1 VILRHLLATVST
13 VLLLSAEMVFAQSA
27 PLQVI
32 TYHDVTEDNA
42 PGLES
47 DGMAVSASNLV
58 AHFRWLRDQ
67 GYQPVSIEQIEKAES
82 GGAALPP
89 KPVLLS
95 FDDGLLS
102 VYTHVYPLLKL
113 FRYPA
118 VVSLVTGWI
127 EGDQN
132 VRYAGRERGYDAF
145 LSWAQIREMQ
155 ASGLVEIASHSHAL
169 HQGIVANPQGNTEPA
184 ATSRQ
189 YADGVYETADA
200 FRKRI
205 VQDLRSSVDII
216 SSKSG
221 KTPRVI
227 TWPYG
232 AYNHLTIEIARQLGL
247 SWSLTLDP
255 NFGNPAGSRV
265 LHRHLIQDNPGIREL
280 SIALLRPPGLP
291 LVRAAQVDLDYVYD
305 EDPEQQERNLDQ
317 LVERMSRLQISHVF
331 LQAFSDLD
339 GDGGAEALYFPN
351 RFLPM
356 RADLF
361 NRAAWQLR
369 TRAGVLVYAWMPI
382 LSFSGAAAD
391 SSWRV
396 LQATAEGTRPDPE
409 GEPRLS
415 PFHPDARALIRG
427 IYEDL
432 AAHSHFEGL
441 HFHDDGRFN
450 EREDAS
456 DAALNAYASLYGEDL
471 DLSGLKDNPIAGQ
484 RWASMKTQS
493 LIDLTDELTALVRRY
508 QPRLKSSRNLFA
520 PALSGQDGARLLAQD
535 YGRFLDSYDFVTVM
549 AMPYLEGVDEPSD
562 NPVFYRDLAEKA
574 RRLDPFLG
582 RTIFQ
587 LQTVDWRQK
596 RPIPSGELKQTLR
609 MLQSMGVRNLAYYPD
624 DFLGNQPDLRELRQG
639 ISLSEYPVRGQP

>member
-1 VILRHLLATVST
+1 MIFRHLLAI
-13 VLLLSAEMVFAQSA
+13 VLLLSGGLVLAQSD

-32 TYHDVTEDNA
+32 TYHDVSEDDS
-42 PGLES
+42 PGLER

-67 GYQPVSIEQIEKAES
+67 GFQPVSIEQIQEADN
-82 GGAALPP
+82 GGAPLPK

-132 VRYAGRERGYDAF
+132 VRYAGRERGYDSF
-145 LSWAQIREMQ
+145 LSWAQVREMQ

-169 HQGIVANPQGNTEPA
+169 HQGIIANPQGNTEPA
-184 ATSRQ
+184 ATSLL
-189 YADGVYETADA
+189 YTDGVYETADEYLE
-200 FRKRI
+200 RLR
-205 VQDLRSSVDII
+205 QDLRSSVDII
-216 SSKSG
+216 SRNSG

-247 SWSLTLDP
+247 YWSLTLDP
-255 NFGNPAGSRV
+255 NFGNPAGTRL
-265 LHRHLIQDNPGIREL
+265 LHRHLIQNNPGIREF
-280 SIALLRPPGLP
+280 SIALLKPPGPP

-331 LQAFSDLD
+331 LQAFSDPD
-339 GDGGAEALYFPN
+339 GNGGAEALYFPN

-382 LSFSGAAAD
+382 LSFSGAAVD
-391 SSWRV
+391 PSWRV
-396 LQATAEGTRPDPE
+396 LQAAAEGASPDPR

-432 AAHSHFEGL
+432 AAHAHIEGL
-441 HFHDDGRFN
+441 HFHDDGRLN

-456 DAALNAYASLYGEDL
+456 AAALKAYHDLYGENL
-471 DLSGLKDNPIAGQ
+471 DLLALKDNPVADQ
-484 RWASMKTQS
+484 RWASMKTQA
-493 LIDLTDELTALVRRY
+493 LIDLTDELTTLVRRY
-508 QPRLKSSRNLFA
+508 HPRLKSSRNLFA

-535 YGRFLDSYDFVTVM
+535 YGRFLASYDFVTVM
-549 AMPYLEGVDEPSD
+549 AMPYLEGVDEPEN
-562 NPVFYRDLAEKA
+562 NPSFYRDLADKA
-574 RRLDPFLG
+574 RRQDPLLG

-587 LQTVDWRQK
+587 LQTVDWGQK
-596 RPIPSGELKQTLR
+596 RPVPAKQLKQTLR
-609 MLQSMGVRNLAYYPD
+609 LLQSMGVRNLAYYPD
-624 DFLGNQPDLRELRQG
+624 DFLKNQPDLGELRQG
-639 ISLSEYPVRGQP
+639 ISLAEYPVRGQP